1 MKFLIKGLLLLVVI
15 LFSQTLSSQIL
26 INEYSCANA
35 TSAGDPDFYGQ
46 MEDWVELYNPTA
58 AAINLNGYYLSD
70 KAGNPTKFQIP
81 GSITIPAGGYMMV
94 YASGR
99 ATIAGGTEIHTNF
112 KLTQTK
118 FEKIILSNPGG
129 TVIDILTIK
138 THQLLH
144 SRGRTTS
151 GAGTWSVFTNPTPN
165 GPNTGAMLEYATTP
179 IFNVA
184 PGFYS
189 STQSVSIT
197 SPDVGVTIRY
207 TTDGTEP
214 TASSIAYTGPINV
227 STTQVIRARSFS
239 SNPNIPPSFIETN
252 TYFINSNHTVPVISI
267 CGDNILNLL
276 NGSQIEPMGA
286 LEFFDRAG
294 VMKTEVTGDFNKHGN
309 DSWAYDQRGLD
320 FISRD
325 QHGYN
330 HALTHQL
337 FPQKSRDEF
346 QRIILKPGA
355 SDNYPFENGGAHIRD
370 PFVHTLSQLGDLK
383 LDERTYD
390 ACVLY
395 VNGQYWG
402 VYETREKVDDSDF
415 TSYYYDQ
422 EEQYRNSPNY
432 IQYLSTWGGTNTEY
446 GAPNAQPNWD
456 SFVNFVTT
464 NNMAIPANF
473 NYVDSVYNWQ
483 SLIDYFCLNS
493 YIVNKDW
500 LNWNTSWWRGLN
512 PAGDKK
518 KWRYSLWDMDATFG
532 HYTNYTGIP
541 DVSANAD
548 PCNVENLPNPGGEGH
563 TEIMVALMDN
573 PIFEQ
578 YYISRYIDLGNTVFS
593 CDNMIPLLDSL
604 VGMIAPEMPGQ
615 VARWGGSVAQWQ
627 NNVQAMRDF
636 ILDRC
641 VAIDDGLVDC
651 YNLSGPYPVKFN
663 VNPTGGGNIKINSTI
678 PPNYVFTGD
687 YFGGIDILLKAIPDS
702 GYMFSHW
709 EIFNHTLDSAL
720 TNDENSLQ
728 ITQADSIIAH
738 FIVIDSTRLVF
749 NVFPA
754 ASGNISIDGYT
765 PPTYSY
771 SDYFTT
777 TSTINLIAT
786 PQPGYIFDHWESLST
801 AFAPDQ
807 FNDTVQITANLADSI
822 VAHFVVFQTFDVKF
836 NVTPVGGGNIAIDGV
851 TPATYVHTQNYTTNS
866 IINLIATPLPG
877 YVFDHWT
884 SLSTAFIPDTLNDT
898 VQITVN
904 MADSIVAHF
913 VVFQTFDI
921 KFNVTPVG
929 GGNIAIDGVTPATYV
944 HTQNYT
950 TNSII
955 NLIATPLPGYV
966 FDHWE
971 SLSTAFVP
979 NQLND
984 TVQVTV
990 NTADS
995 IVAYFV
1001 LIQTF
1006 DLKFN
1011 VNPIGGGN
1019 ISINGV
1025 TPATYVHTQ
1034 NNIINDE
1041 LNLVA
1046 TPLSGYIF
1054 DHWESTTLGFSPSTL
1069 ASTVSITVTASDSI
1083 IAHFTYIDTFDITYN
1098 VMPIGAGDIAINTV
1112 VPIGYPHTESYIENT
1127 TVNLKQF
1134 ELLPETY
1141 SFDHWESIHHT
1152 LSPSTS
1158 SSTVTFQALSDD
1170 TIIAVYIDVPPPP
1183 TKGAQLPA
1191 AFSPNG
1197 DGNND
1202 MLFVYG
1208 GQIVKLSLS
1217 IYDRWGELVF
1227 ETSSQDN
1234 GWDGT
1239 YKGKEASSGVYV
1251 YKLEVVYADKE
1262 KETKSGNITLIR

>member
-1 MKFLIKGLLLLVVI
+1 MKFLIKVFLLFVVI
-15 LFSQTLSSQIL
+15 LINQNLSSQIL

-35 TSAGDPDFYGQ
+35 TSAGDPDFFGG
-46 MEDWVELYNPTA
+46 MEDWVELYNPTGSA
-58 AAINLNGYYLSD
+58 VNLNGYYLSD
-70 KAGNPTKFQIP
+70 KASNPTKFQIP
-81 GSITIPAGGYMMV
+81 GSITIAAGGYRMV

-118 FEKIILSNPGG
+118 LEKIILSNPSG

-138 THQLLH
+138 PNQLLH

-151 GAGTWSVFTNPTPN
+151 GAGTWSVFTNSTPN
-165 GPNTGAMLEYATTP
+165 AANTGSMLEYASTP
-179 IFNVA
+179 LFNVL

-197 SPDVGVTIRY
+197 SPDAGVTIRY
-207 TTDGTEP
+207 TTNGSEP
-214 TASSIAYTGPINV
+214 TTASTAYSGPINV
-227 STTQVIRARSFS
+227 STTTVIRARAFS
-239 SNPNIPPSFIETN
+239 SNPSIPPSFIETN
-252 TYFINSNHTVPVISI
+252 TYFINDNHTVPVISI
-267 CGDNILNLL
+267 CGDNILTLL
-276 NGSQIEPMGA
+276 NGTQIEPMGA

-294 VMKTEVTGDFNKHGN
+294 VMQTEVTGDFNKHGN

-330 HALTHQL
+330 HALTYQL
-337 FPQKSRDEF
+337 FPNKTRDEF

-370 PFVHTLSQLGDLK
+370 PYVQTLSQLGDLK

-395 VNGQYWG
+395 ANGQYWG

-422 EEQYRNSPNY
+422 EEQYSDSPNY

-446 GAPNAQPNWD
+446 GAPNAQPNWNT
-456 SFVNFVTT
+456 FVNFVTT

-473 NYVDSVYNWQ
+473 NYVDSVYNWE
-483 SLIDYFCLNS
+483 SLVDYFCLNS

-512 PAGDKK
+512 PLGDKQ

-541 DVSANAD
+541 DVSPNAD
-548 PCNVENLPNPGGEGH
+548 PCNVENLPDPGGEGH

-593 CDNMIPLLDSL
+593 CDFMIPLLDSL
-604 VGMIAPEMPGQ
+604 IGMIAPEMPGQ

-627 NNVQAMRDF
+627 NNVQTMRNF
-636 ILDRC
+636 ILARC

-651 YNLSGPYPVKFN
+651 YNLTGPYPVKFN
-663 VNPTGGGNIKINSTI
+663 VVPAGSGDIKINSTI
-678 PPNYVFTGD
+678 PPAYVFTGD
-687 YFGGIDILLKAIPDS
+687 YFGGIDIYLNANPNT
-702 GYMFSHW
+702 GYVFDYW
-709 EIFNHTLDSAL
+709 EIINHTLDSAL
-720 TNDENSLQ
+720 TNDKNSLR

-738 FIVIDSTRLVF
+738 FIVDDSTRLVF

-765 PPTYSY
+765 PSTYSY
-771 SDYFTT
+771 SDYYTS

-786 PQPGYIFDHWESLST
+786 PQPGFVFDHWESLST
-801 AFAPDQ
+801 AFVPDQ

-822 VAHFVVFQTFDVKF
+822 VAHFVVFETFDLKF
-836 NVTPVGGGNIAIDGV
+836 NVTPIVGGNIAIDGV
-851 TPATYVHTQNYTTNS
+851 TPATYVHTQNYSTNS

-877 YVFDHWT
+877 YIFDHWE
-884 SLSTAFIPDTLNDT
+884 SLSTTFTPNQFNDT
-898 VQITVN
+898 VQITAN
-904 MADSIVAHF
+904 IADSIVAHF
-913 VVFQTFDI
+913 VVIQTFDLI
-921 KFNVTPVG
+921 FNVNPLA
-929 GGNIAIDGVTPATYV
+929 GGNISIDGFTPATYSY
-944 HTQNYT
+944 TQNYT
-950 TNSII
+950 INDVV
-955 NLIATPLPGYV
+955 NLIATPQTGYV

-971 SLSTAFVP
+971 STTVGFTPTNISSTASVM
-979 NQLND
+979 
-984 TVQVTV
+984 
-990 NTADS
+990 
-995 IVAYFV
+995 
-1001 LIQTF
+1001 
-1006 DLKFN
+1006 
-1011 VNPIGGGN
+1011 
-1019 ISINGV
+1019 
-1025 TPATYVHTQ
+1025 
-1034 NNIINDE
+1034 
-1041 LNLVA
+1041 
-1046 TPLSGYIF
+1046 
-1054 DHWESTTLGFSPSTL
+1054 
-1069 ASTVSITVTASDSI
+1069 VTASDSI
-1083 IAHFTYIDTFDITYN
+1083 TAHFLYIDTFDITYN
-1098 VMPIGAGDIAINTV
+1098 VVPIGTGDIEINTII
-1112 VPIGYPHTESYIENT
+1112 PTGYPHTESYITNT
-1127 TVNLKQF
+1127 VVNLKQF

-1141 SFDHWESIHHT
+1141 SFDHWESLHHT
-1152 LSPSTS
+1152 LSPSVNS
-1158 SSTVTFQALSDD
+1158 SVVSFSVSSDD
-1170 TIIAVYIDVPPPP
+1170 TIIAVYIDIPPPP
-1183 TKGAQLPA
+1183 TKGAQLPS

-1208 GQIVKLSLS
+1208 GQIVRISLS
-1217 IYDRWGELVF
+1217 IYDRWGELIF
-1227 ETSSQDN
+1227 ETKSKDK